1 MFTGIIE
8 AVGKIRLIEESD
20 SGSDKI
26 ITIDSGKLDLSDVK
40 VGDSICVNG
49 VCLTVTGLDEPGF
62 KMDVSTETLS
72 CTTLAL
78 LKPDDPVNL
87 EKALRLSERLS
98 GHIVT
103 GHIDGIGCIEKLHEE
118 ARSIRYHI
126 AGPEHLNRYL
136 CKKGSICIDGV
147 SLTINDVVGNT
158 FSVNIIPHTQQETI
172 ISSYKVGTKV
182 NLEVDLIARYLE
194 GLLRSVSD

>member
-8 AVGKIRLIEESD
+8 AVGKIRFIEES
-20 SGSDKI
+20 GSDRVFI
-26 ITIDSGKLDLSDVK
+26 IDSGKLDLSDVK
-40 VGDSICVNG
+40 VGNSICING
-49 VCLTVTGLDEPGF
+49 VCLTVTELDEAGF
-62 KMDVSTETLS
+62 NMDVSTETLS
-72 CTTLAL
+72 CTTLAS
-78 LKPDDPVNL
+78 LKLNDPVNL

-98 GHIVT
+98 GHIVN
-103 GHIDGIGCIEKLHEE
+103 GHIDAVGCIESLHEE

-194 GLLRSVSD
+194 GLLRTDSDT

>member
-8 AVGKIRLIEESD
+8 AVGAIRHIEITK
-20 SGSDKI
+20 SDKSFI
-26 ITIDSGKLDLSDVK
+26 IDSGKLDLSDVK

-49 VCLTVTGLDEPGF
+49 VCLTVAELDEAGF

-72 CTTLAL
+72 CTTLAT

-87 EKALRLSERLS
+87 EKALRLSDRLS
-98 GHIVT
+98 GHIVI
-103 GHIDGIGCIEKLHEE
+103 GHVDGVGCIESFHEE
-118 ARSIRYHI
+118 ARSIRYQI
-126 AGPEHLNRYL
+126 AVPNDLNRYL
-136 CKKGSICIDGV
+136 CKKGSICVDGV
-147 SLTINDVVGNT
+147 SLTINGVEGNT
-158 FSVNIIPHTQQETI
+158 FSVNIIPHTLQETI

-194 GLLRSVSD
+194 GLLRSDND